1 MTKIQTIAKTHVGQ
15 VRDHNEDTFI
25 VGLNPAQDTWI
36 LNQGEQDITT
46 TGAVFVVAD
55 GMGGENAGEIAAE
68 IAVQSIK
75 AYIQSELKKEDQTNI
90 SKILESSLIF
100 AHNQIK
106 NACRENADYIGMGT
120 TASVCFIKNDKLFVS
135 WIGDSR
141 VYRYSKHGRVHALP
155 YHYKNLEI
163 LSEDHS
169 KVWQMMV
176 HGEITL
182 EGARIHEQSNIIT
195 QSLGDLFRT
204 PQPESREYPLF
215 QDDYILI
222 CSDGLNG
229 MLSDETIEK
238 IISSENDS
246 PDKIAEN
253 MIVEAN
259 LAGGHDNI
267 TIILVKIIEGVPF
280 NENLTQKS
288 KSENTIKTIAVN
300 NSKRRKL
307 IRYFLEFLVAM
318 LLVISFIH
326 RDKILS
332 AVKPFF
338 KNNPELKKDTLP
350 TSPEIPEDS
359 KTDPDNTKSETQ
371 NPVIIYNNDTIKKS
385 ANQEKN
391 DVKKMVPSVNK
402 PAETNKDTTLMKK
415 NTDQPAI
422 KNQESK
428 TDTIKN
434 N

>member
-36 LNQGEQDITT
+36 LNPGEQDITT
-46 TGAVFVVAD
+46 SGAVFVVAD

-75 AYIQSELKKEDQTNI
+75 AYIQSELKKEDQTDI

-307 IRYFLEFLVAM
+307 IRYFLEFLVAL
-318 LLVISFIH
+318 LLVLSFIH

-338 KNNPELKKDTLP
+338 KNNSELKKDTLP
-350 TSPEIPEDS
+350 ASPEIPEDS
-359 KTDPDNTKSETQ
+359 KTDADDTKPEPQ
-371 NPVIIYNNDTIKKS
+371 NPVIIYKNDTINKS

-391 DVKKMVPSVNK
+391 DVKKVVPSGNK
-402 PAETNKDTTLMKK
+402 PAETTKDTTLMKK